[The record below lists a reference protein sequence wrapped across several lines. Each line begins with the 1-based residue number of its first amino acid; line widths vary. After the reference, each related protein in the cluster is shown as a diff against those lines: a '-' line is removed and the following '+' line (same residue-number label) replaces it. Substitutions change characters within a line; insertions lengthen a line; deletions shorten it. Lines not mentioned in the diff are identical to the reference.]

1 MFLAL
6 KELKQSKLRYGLI
19 GTIMM
24 LLSFLVLIISGLANG
39 LSHANASSFIEM
51 KADKFIVS
59 DDVDGKL
66 LRSQIKKEDVDKVLA
81 QVDAKDAIPMHI
93 KVATFEKEG
102 NSNKVDVAIFSSKQ
116 DSFIAPK
123 VIEGKNGTLENNEV
137 VVDES
142 IKQKGIKLGDELVE
156 PISKKTFKVV
166 GFSQNQMFSHSPV
179 VHMNENA
186 WDAIALPHQKDY
198 SVIALNTDKKIDN
211 AKVID
216 KKEVLQSI
224 PGYKEEQGT
233 LTMIIGFLLAISAL
247 LIGVFFYVITLQKT
261 HQLGVLKA
269 IGTKNSYLAKTL
281 VVQSIFLTGVAL
293 IIGIGLI
300 FAVEAILPA
309 SMPFLLT
316 TTTILQYI
324 GVFILISILG
334 TLISLYQVL
343 KVDALEAIGGGM

>member
-216 KKEVLQSI
+216 KKKY
-224 PGYKEEQGT
+224 YK
-233 LTMIIGFLLAISAL
+233 
-247 LIGVFFYVITLQKT
+247 VFQVIK
-261 HQLGVLKA
+261 
-269 IGTKNSYLAKTL
+269 KNK
-281 VVQSIFLTGVAL
+281 
-293 IIGIGLI
+293 
-300 FAVEAILPA
+300 EH
-309 SMPFLLT
+309 
-316 TTTILQYI
+316 
-324 GVFILISILG
+324 
-334 TLISLYQVL
+334 
-343 KVDALEAIGGGM
+343 

>member
-81 QVDAKDAIPMHI
+81 QVDAKDAVPMHI